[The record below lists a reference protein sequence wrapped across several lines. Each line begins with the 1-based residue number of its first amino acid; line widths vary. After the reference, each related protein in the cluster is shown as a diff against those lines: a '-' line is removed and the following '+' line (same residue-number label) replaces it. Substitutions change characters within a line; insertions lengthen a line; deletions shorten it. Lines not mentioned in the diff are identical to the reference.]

1 MMALEPDISLVRD
14 PATVWV
20 SISTGVLL
28 MHVDSGSYF
37 TLVGTG
43 PRIWELLEQPNR
55 PEAIID
61 AILAEFEVDELTGR
75 EETLTYL
82 RELMDARLVLPV
94 TG

>member
-1 MMALEPDISLVRD
+1 MLALEPDISLVRD
-14 PATVWV
+14 PATVSV
-20 SISTGVLL
+20 NISTGVLL
-28 MHVDSGSYF
+28 MHVDNGCYF

-43 PRIWELLEQPNR
+43 PRIWELLERPNR
-55 PEAIID
+55 PEVIVD

-82 RELMDARLVLPV
+82 RELRDAGLVMAV